1 MVHFKNALKLL
12 VPITIITTSSLPSFI
27 FYWISLRILTIQL
40 PSSYFRSCD
49 DFLYDTFQRQF
60 LLFFQIFSGIK
71 VIFFISILFIHSI
84 LSLSLSLSFS
94 FMSME
99 IMKKYSREEK
109 MQF

>member
-71 VIFFISILFIHSI
+71 VIFLF
-84 LSLSLSLSFS
+84 LFCLFTLFSLSLSLSFS